1 MTRILTAAV
10 VAISLSGCIT
20 TKMVNSK
27 MKAGETQD
35 LQVVH
40 HAGFGTPTATPSCP
54 RGVASIAQG
63 RTFGQGFMSGITL
76 GIYEPSTIRVACAN

>member
-1 MTRILTAAV
+1 MKRILTAVV

-20 TKMVNSK
+20 TKLVNSK

-40 HAGFGTPTATPSCP
+40 HEGFGEPTATPSCP
-54 RGVASIAQG
+54 HGVASIGQG
-63 RTFGQGFMSGITL
+63 TKFGQGFMSGITL